1 MFYNGQVSML
11 FYSTNL
17 FIPDG
22 DPHFVIASVN
32 AEEHTYLCFDV
43 DGEEKD
49 VLMLLQ
55 DPDLGMSDKLHLT
68 FG

>member
-1 MFYNGQVSML
+1 MSIL
-11 FYSTNL
+11 FYSITL
-17 FIPDG
+17 YILDG

-43 DGEEKD
+43 DGKKKD

-55 DPDLGMSDKLHLT
+55 DSDLGMSDKLHLT
-68 FG
+68 YG